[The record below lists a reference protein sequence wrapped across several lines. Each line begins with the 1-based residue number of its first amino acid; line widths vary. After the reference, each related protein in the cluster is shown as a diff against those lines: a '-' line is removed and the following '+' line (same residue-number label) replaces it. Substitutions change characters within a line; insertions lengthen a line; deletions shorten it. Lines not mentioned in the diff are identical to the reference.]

1 MVRRRVAVA
10 RMLIGKV
17 AIGRAPM
24 ASVRGEVASK
34 RKGRRTITLITLG
47 KGKMGKT
54 SGTKG
59 NTGGGVV
66 GASKTILVAAP
77 APAPNL
83 GGARGTLSEEKS

>member
-1 MVRRRVAVA
+1 MRRRVAIA

-17 AIGRAPM
+17 AIGRTPM
-24 ASVRGEVASK
+24 ASVRREVAS
-34 RKGRRTITLITLG
+34 RREGRRVITLG